1 MAIGNPITLTS
12 NVASKTVNVIA
23 TASQSLFTVTGGYRI
38 NEIAVFRNGVRLVDG
53 RDFTARDGSTVTLL
67 SAASE
72 GDALEFQVFD
82 TFRVADAITPF
93 DSDQTIAGNLNITGI
108 LSASQ
113 LGSVNFNVTSGIQTF
128 HDVRVGGALTVAGT
142 LTYEDTSNSNVTG
155 IATFSD
161 QVSIGDSIFHTG
173 DTDTSIRFPAADTF
187 AVETAGSERIRIR
200 SNGVIVKGNSGTQVT
215 LGNGAN
221 TQLIGSGS
229 ADSSLALIRQASGG
243 GEFYFAAG
251 TSGTNIADDNG
262 LGFIKFMG
270 YHTNGY
276 DEYARIEALVDGT
289 NGDGDA
295 PGRLIFRT
303 SADGSATPT
312 ERLRIDSSGTAS
324 FAGDVSIVDKI
335 IHTGDTNTAIRFPAA
350 DTFTVETAGS
360 ERLRVSSNV
369 GVGDD
374 NPSVKLNVKGS
385 GDSLA
390 GLNVHSKIE
399 DTTSLAAN
407 VGGMLAF
414 EGVYT
419 SGDAEAV
426 FSAIHGG
433 KENATDGNYAGYLRA
448 FTRPNGG
455 LPAER
460 LRIDSSGRLLINKTT
475 NRDKYFN
482 GTYSGQLQVEG
493 TSDATRLTQFVHNQ
507 NSASQPI
514 LILGKSRGTSVGSY
528 TVVQDGDFLGTLSF
542 QGADGDEM
550 VDGARIDA
558 VVNGTVANDSMP
570 TDIVFKTNQANERVR
585 FTNTGRI
592 GIGSD
597 DPQAFLVVQGN
608 SNDSTLPSIR
618 LQDGTDAR
626 QVQITNT
633 SGDFL
638 VKTCGSDNNTH
649 GSFKIFESGIIALS
663 NGGAS
668 GSNVER
674 LRIDTVG
681 TFHFKNGAMVENG
694 IVDTTARNG
703 TQAVNLD
710 NGMVHYFQSSSTG
723 TWKPNFRVNSTN
735 TLNDAMGTGDVVSP
749 TMIVNK
755 SNTAHYADTIQVDG
769 SDVTPEWLSGAP
781 TDGGGNNTFDV
792 YSYTIL
798 KTGNAAFKCFASVSN
813 YT

>member
-1 MAIGNPITLTS
+1 M
-12 NVASKTVNVIA
+12 
-23 TASQSLFTVTGGYRI
+23 
-38 NEIAVFRNGVRLVDG
+38 
-53 RDFTARDGSTVTLL
+53 
-67 SAASE
+67 
-72 GDALEFQVFD
+72 
-82 TFRVADAITPF
+82 
-93 DSDQTIAGNLNITGI
+93 
-108 LSASQ
+108 
-113 LGSVNFNVTSGIQTF
+113 
-128 HDVRVGGALTVAGT
+128 
-142 LTYEDTSNSNVTG
+142 
-155 IATFSD
+155 
-161 QVSIGDSIFHTG
+161 
-173 DTDTSIRFPAADTF
+173 
-187 AVETAGSERIRIR
+187 
-200 SNGVIVKGNSGTQVT
+200 
-215 LGNGAN
+215 
-221 TQLIGSGS
+221 
-229 ADSSLALIRQASGG
+229 
-243 GEFYFAAG
+243 
-251 TSGTNIADDNG
+251 
-262 LGFIKFMG
+262 
-270 YHTNGY
+270 
-276 DEYARIEALVDGT
+276 
-289 NGDGDA
+289 
-295 PGRLIFRT
+295 
-303 SADGSATPT
+303 
-312 ERLRIDSSGTAS
+312 
-324 FAGDVSIVDKI
+324 
-335 IHTGDTNTAIRFPAA
+335 
-350 DTFTVETAGS
+350 
-360 ERLRVSSNV
+360 
-369 GVGDD
+369 
-374 NPSVKLNVKGS
+374 
-385 GDSLA
+385 
-390 GLNVHSKIE
+390 
-399 DTTSLAAN
+399 
-407 VGGMLAF
+407 
-414 EGVYT
+414 
-419 SGDAEAV
+419 
-426 FSAIHGG
+426 
-433 KENATDGNYAGYLRA
+433 
-448 FTRPNGG
+448 
-455 LPAER
+455 
-460 LRIDSSGRLLINKTT
+460 LINKTT

-649 GSFKIFESGIIALS
+649 GSIKIFESGIIALS

-769 SDVTPEWLSGAP
+769 SDVTPEWLGGAP